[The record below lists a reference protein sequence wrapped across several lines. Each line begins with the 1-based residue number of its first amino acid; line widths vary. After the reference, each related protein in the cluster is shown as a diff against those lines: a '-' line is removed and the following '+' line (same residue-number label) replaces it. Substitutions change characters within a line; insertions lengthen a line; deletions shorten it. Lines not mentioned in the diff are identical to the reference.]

1 MKFNLL
7 IEQLLESLDNPYP
20 YQYSERDGG
29 FIFFPDPKS
38 DPADSESDPADSE
51 SDPAAADSD
60 SEIQNL
66 NPNNQSILYTVMMLE
81 DPDYPLRLNIL
92 FHYTD
97 EDKNIQGTTD
107 MTGTGDAFRVM
118 ATVVKIVKDYLN
130 SYGPNKYEIIQ
141 FDAKSSDHG
150 KVVLYKRLAQK
161 LKDQILGP
169 RWDLDVFRSKTNVTF
184 ELSRNHSVS

>member
-7 IEQLLESLDNPYP
+7 IEQLLESLDNPYD
-20 YQYSERDGG
+20 YKWSEKDGG

-38 DPADSESDPADSE
+38 DPADSE
-51 SDPAAADSD
+51 

>member
-7 IEQLLESLDNPYP
+7 IEQLLESLDNPYD
-20 YQYSERDGG
+20 YKWSEKDGG
-29 FIFFPDPKS
+29 FIFFPD
-38 DPADSESDPADSE
+38 
-51 SDPAAADSD
+51 
-60 SEIQNL
+60 
-66 NPNNQSILYTVMMLE
+66 PNNQSILYTVMMLE

-150 KVVLYKRLAQK
+150 KVVLYKRLAKK
-161 LKDQILGP
+161 LKDQILGTH
-169 RWDLDVFRSKTNVTF
+169 WDLDVFKTKTNVTF
-184 ELSRNHSVS
+184 ELSKNHQKK